1 MSITS
6 YPALV
11 RIDESGNA
19 ITVGGTSAD
28 SFGRLRSSMPFT
40 IFDSQNRYAKNELFD
55 ESTATG
61 GAVSYLANESSVSM
75 TTTTSSGSRV
85 FRESKRVFSYQP
97 GKSLLVMNTFVM
109 SAAQANMRCRVGY
122 FSTQNGVFFER
133 NGTTVNM
140 VLRSYVTGSVVDT
153 TIAQANWNGD
163 KLDGTGESGF
173 TLDTTKAQIFW
184 QDFEWLGVGS
194 VRCGFV
200 INGKF
205 IVCHTFN
212 HANAITSVYMTT
224 AILPVRY
231 EIENTGATASTGS
244 LKQICST
251 VISEGGY
258 ERKVALHTVAMT
270 AANTNVTTSWMPLV
284 SIRLD
289 PARLDS
295 VIIPDGYCIL
305 PTAASTV
312 TFELALIRNATLT
325 SPSWVQSTSDNVEYD
340 ISATALTGGRM
351 IYHNFALASNQINA
365 NTSNGAEYNFDIQL
379 GRTMAGVSDTYTIAA
394 RALSGTHSAIGSMSF
409 WDLT

>member
-11 RIDESGNA
+11 RIDESRNA
-19 ITVGGTSAD
+19 ISIGGTSAD
-28 SFGRLRSSMPFT
+28 AFGRLRSSMPYT
-40 IFDSQNRYAKNELFD
+40 VFDSQNRYAKNELFD
-55 ESTATG
+55 ESTTTG
-61 GAVSYLANESSVSM
+61 GAVNYLTNESTVEL
-75 TTTTSSGSRV
+75 TTTTASGSKV
-85 FRESKRVFSYQP
+85 VRESKRVFPYQP

-109 SAAQANMRCRVGY
+109 GAAQANMRCRVGY

-133 NGTTVNM
+133 DGTTLNVAR
-140 VLRSYVTGSVVDT
+140 RSYVTGSVVDT
-153 TIAQANWNGD
+153 AVAQANWNGD

-212 HANAITSVYMTT
+212 HANVATSVYMTT

-231 EIENTGATASTGS
+231 EIENIAATASTGS

-258 ERKVALHTVAMT
+258 ERKVALHTAAMT
-270 AANTNVTTSWMPLV
+270 AFNTSVTTAWMPLV

-289 PARLDS
+289 PLRLDS
-295 VIIPDGYCIL
+295 VVIPDGYTIL
-305 PTAASTV
+305 PTSSSTT
-312 TFELALIRNATLT
+312 TFEVAMFRNATLT
-325 SPSWVQSTSDNVEYD
+325 SPSWTQTTSDNVEFD
-340 ISATALTGGRM
+340 ISATALTGGRAV
-351 IYHNFALASNQINA
+351 YKTFVQASNLVSG
-365 NTSNGAEYNFDIQL
+365 NTSNGGEYNFDLQL
-379 GRTMAGVSDTYTIAA
+379 GRTLAGVSDIYTIAA
-394 RALSGTHSAIGSMSF
+394 RALSGTHNAIGSMSF

>member
-11 RIDESGNA
+11 RIDESGN
-19 ITVGGTSAD
+19 TVTIGGTSVDA
-28 SFGRLRSSMPFT
+28 FGRLRSSMPFT
-40 IFDSQNRYAKNELFD
+40 VFDSQNRYAKNDLFD
-55 ESTATG
+55 ETTATG
-61 GAVSYLANESSVSM
+61 GAVSYLTNESSVNM

-85 FRESKRVFSYQP
+85 VRESKRVFPYQP
-97 GKSLLVMNTFVM
+97 GKSLLIMNTFVM

-122 FSTQNGVFFER
+122 FSTQNGAFFER
-133 NGTTVNM
+133 DGTTVNI
-140 VLRSYVTGSVVDT
+140 VRRSYVTGSVVDT
-153 TIAQANWNGD
+153 SIAQTNWNGD

-212 HANAITSVYMTT
+212 HANVFANVYMTT
-224 AILPVRY
+224 AILPIRY
-231 EIENTGATASTGS
+231 EIENTAGTASAGS

-258 ERKVALHTVAMT
+258 ERRVALHTAAMT
-270 AANTNVTTSWMPLV
+270 AANTSVTTSWVPLV
-284 SIRLD
+284 SLRLD

-295 VIIPDGYCIL
+295 VVIPDGYTIL
-305 PTAASTV
+305 PTSTSSA
-312 TFELALIRNATLT
+312 TFEVAMFRNATLT
-325 SPSWVQSTSDNVEYD
+325 SPSWTQSTSDNVEFD
-340 ISATALTGGRM
+340 ISATALTGGRAV
-351 IYHNFALASNQINA
+351 YKTFVLASNLLSG
-365 NTSNGAEYNFDIQL
+365 NTSNGGEYNFDLQL
-379 GRTMAGVSDTYTIAA
+379 GRTLAGVSDIYTIAA
-394 RALSGTHSAIGSMSF
+394 RSLSGTHAAIGSMSF